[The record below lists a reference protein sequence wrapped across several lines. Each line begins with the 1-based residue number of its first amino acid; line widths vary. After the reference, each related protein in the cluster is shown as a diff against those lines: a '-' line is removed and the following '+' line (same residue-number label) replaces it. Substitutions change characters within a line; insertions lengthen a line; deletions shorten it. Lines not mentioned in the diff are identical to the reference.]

1 VSLSPAEGSFV
12 SPIYSEFQMSAIQEL
27 GNIGTGSAA
36 TALSQMV
43 GHPTDIDPPAV
54 DFVPIAE
61 AAERVGP
68 LEQEVFAVLTPVVGD
83 VPAAI
88 LLVFPGEAASALCGM
103 LGCDWRDEMGQSALQ
118 EIGNILTASYSTAL
132 QQMTG
137 LAIEPAPPQ
146 TAFDM
151 LGSVVDSIIASSAID
166 SDTVLF
172 LQTALRIESTAC
184 DFGFLFVPEQ
194 GAINGML
201 AALGLDEEDQ

>member
-1 VSLSPAEGSFV
+1 
-12 SPIYSEFQMSAIQEL
+12 MSAIQEL

-43 GHPTDIDPPAV
+43 GQPTDIDPPAV

-88 LLVFPGEAASALCGM
+88 LLVFPGEAASALCAM
-103 LGCDWRDEMGQSALQ
+103 LGCDWRDEMGRSALQ
-118 EIGNILTASYSTAL
+118 EIGNILTASYATAL
-132 QQMTG
+132 QQMTN
-137 LAIEPAPPQ
+137 LQIEPGPPQ

-151 LGSVVDSIIASSAID
+151 LGAVVAEVVAATAASSD
-166 SDTVLF
+166 DVLF
-172 LQTALRIESTAC
+172 LKTALRIE
-184 DFGFLFVPEQ
+184 
-194 GAINGML
+194 
-201 AALGLDEEDQ
+201 

>member
-1 VSLSPAEGSFV
+1 V

-43 GHPTDIDPPAV
+43 GQPTDIDPPLV

-88 LLVFPGEAASALCGM
+88 LLVFPGEAAAALCGM

-118 EIGNILTASYSTAL
+118 EIGNILTASYLTAISSF
-132 QQMTG
+132 TG
-137 LAIEPAPPQ
+137 LSVEPAPPLL
-146 TAFDM
+146 AVDM
-151 LGSVVDSIIASSAID
+151 LGAVVDGVLAMAVVD
-166 SDTVLF
+166 ADRVLF
-172 LQTALRIESTAC
+172 LKTAIRIEDAYC
-184 DFGFLFVPEQ
+184 DFGFLYVPESHSVDRLL
-194 GAINGML
+194 G
-201 AALGLDEEDQ
+201 ALGL

>member
-1 VSLSPAEGSFV
+1 V
-12 SPIYSEFQMSAIQEL
+12 SPTYSEFQLSAIQEL

-43 GHPTDIDPPAV
+43 GQPTDIDPPAV

-201 AALGLDEEDQ
+201 AALGLDEGDQ